1 MRTLV
6 VLVALILV
14 VLCVGPLG
22 LVMGVAGM
30 AALGLYF
37 WPLVLGLVALLVL
50 GSVLRSFNQN
60 PAFRGTQPRV
70 IEGTIIVR
78 KEPSVLRPRT
88 YYTLVVR
95 EGGTWYPQFGDYD
108 PAIVHAERDD
118 LLQRHDAPRRADTEI
133 VRSADTQ
140 EAVDA
145 AIAKLNGGVA

>member
-1 MRTLV
+1 
-6 VLVALILV
+6 
-14 VLCVGPLG
+14 
-22 LVMGVAGM
+22 
-30 AALGLYF
+30 
-37 WPLVLGLVALLVL
+37 
-50 GSVLRSFNQN
+50 
-60 PAFRGTQPRV
+60 
-70 IEGTIIVR
+70 VR

-133 VRSADTQ
+133 VRSVETQ
-140 EAVDA
+140 EAVNE